1 MTKTS
6 SASKPRKSLRIRTFW
21 RDERFL
27 QILAQVIFVGV
38 IVWFGYVL
46 YQNLAHSLKKQGL
59 TLGFSFLNQAAGFDI
74 SDHLIEHQRDSSNWR
89 AIQVGI
95 LNTILVSV
103 LGNILS
109 TILGTI
115 IGLARMSKNY
125 LVNRLAWFYIEVF
138 RNVPLLLVIIA
149 SYSVSVYSLPR
160 VREALA
166 LPGSVFISNR
176 GAVFPKPVPTDSFLT
191 YLIILAIG
199 LVLAISLAFF
209 LIKKF
214 ALDSVPAVFYALLF
228 FVMLALTAWFIL
240 PQSPFAAE
248 LPVRKRLNFVGG
260 ITLSPEFISLLIG
273 LVLGSTPFVAEAVRA
288 GLQQVSKGQTE
299 ASHSLGLSSYQ
310 TFRLIVFPQALR
322 VIVPPMTSNYLS
334 LTKNS
339 SLAAAIAY
347 PEVFGI
353 SGTIINQTGRA
364 IEVMA
369 LIMGIYLT
377 LSLLTSLFMNWY
389 NKKIQLVGQ

>member
-1 MTKTS
+1 MADTS
-6 SASKPRKSLRIRTFW
+6 LSNNPESKRQIGSFG

-27 QILAQVIFVGV
+27 QIFAQVVFVVV
-38 IVWFGYVL
+38 IVWVAYIL
-46 YQNLAHSLKKQGL
+46 YQNLAHSLEKQGL
-59 TLGFSFLNQAAGFDI
+59 TLGFSFLKQAAGFDI
-74 SDHLIEHQRDSSNWR
+74 SDRLIDHKRDSSNWR

-95 LNTILVSV
+95 LNTILVSL
-103 LGNILS
+103 LGNFLS

-125 LVNRLAWFYIEVF
+125 IVNRLAWFYIEVF

-149 SYSVSVYSLPR
+149 SYSVLVFSLPR
-160 VREALA
+160 VRNAIA
-166 LPGSVFISNR
+166 FRGSVFLSNR
-176 GAVFPKPVPTDSFLT
+176 GAVLPKPVPTDSCMM
-191 YLIILAIG
+191 YLLILGIG
-199 LVLAISLAFF
+199 LLLAVSLAFF
-209 LIKKF
+209 VIKRF
-214 ALDSVPAVFYALLF
+214 GWDIVPAVACAIAF
-228 FVMLALTAWFIL
+228 FVVIAVIGWFIL
-240 PQSPFAAE
+240 PASPYILEF
-248 LPVRKRLNFVGG
+248 PVKKKLNFRGG
-260 ITLSPEFISLLIG
+260 ITLSPEFIALLLG

-299 ASHSLGLSSYQ
+299 AAHSLGLSQYQ

-364 IEVMA
+364 IEVMS